1 MAVIFLEWNDPDAFA
16 KRCEEYFAL
25 VDANNEKREASDK
38 KPHPPSIIGLQLHL
52 QIKPADYRRYK
63 TKDGYEAYR
72 DIIERAEMMIEG
84 WMTPRM
90 MSGEISSNAGM
101 IFLRN
106 KHGFRDS
113 SAEKSTNVQIN
124 PVDSEIKI
132 VIVNGNGEQK
142 NIPENSITLLP
153 ESNQPLLE

>member
-1 MAVIFLEWNDPDAFA
+1 MAVVFLEWNDPDAFA
-16 KRCEEYFAL
+16 QRCAEYFEQ
-25 VDANNEKREASDK
+25 VDKNNAKRESADK

-63 TKDGYEAYR
+63 TKDGYEAYK
-72 DIIERAEMMIEG
+72 DILEHAEMMIEG

-90 MSGEISSNAGM
+90 MSGEINTQAGM

-142 NIPENSITLLP
+142 SISENAITLLP
-153 ESNQPLLE
+153 ESTQPLLE